1 MNVIALQ
8 TLITVAAS
16 ALTGAATWFVS
27 RRKRKNDFISELQ
40 NSIDLLAGRYNSAI
54 EQIVALKEQNV
65 KLNAKL
71 NILISENEELRRQL
85 YDFTTT
91 FHAVRL
97 SEPAKADNL
106 NP

>member
-54 EQIVALKEQNV
+54 EQIVALKEENV

-71 NILISENEELRRQL
+71 NILISENEDLRRQL
-85 YDFTTT
+85 YNFTTA
-91 FHAVRL
+91 FHSVRL
-97 SEPAKADNL
+97 PEPAKADNL